1 MSRPSTHKPRPRAR
15 KRKLHETDGHVLNG
29 RNGHVASAS
38 NGHVSNGHTRNG
50 AAPRVELPAP
60 PFPSAPMPS
69 APFIAALQRAQ
80 TGPLHRAAE
89 FIKEPWRIFRILSE
103 FVDGIDEMRDVK
115 PAVSIFGS
123 ARTRRGH
130 PNYRAARRLA
140 KDLARRGFSIVTGGG
155 PGIMEA
161 ANRGAKEGGSRS
173 IGLNISLPQ
182 EQKPNLHQDIA
193 LHFRYFFVRKFHFV
207 KHSTA
212 FVNFPGGFGTMDE
225 MFEALTLIQTE
236 KVSALPVVLIG
247 RKYWSGLLRWI
258 RETMLIQRNVSA
270 DDLDLFH
277 VTDDLDEAAELIETC
292 YKQNLELG
300 AGLAEV
306 RRSRRPTVR

>member
-1 MSRPSTHKPRPRAR
+1 MPRPPRLKRRVRAHPWIDAAADR
-15 KRKLHETDGHVLNG
+15 RF
-29 RNGHVASAS
+29 AAPSS
-38 NGHVSNGHTRNG
+38 NGHGHNGG
-50 AAPRVELPAP
+50 LELPA
-60 PFPSAPMPS
+60 APLLD
-69 APFIAALQRAQ
+69 ALKRAQ

-123 ARTRRGH
+123 ARTRRAH
-130 PNYRAARRLA
+130 ANYRKARRLA
-140 KDLARRGFSIVTGGG
+140 RELARRGFSIVTGGG

-161 ANRGAKEGGSRS
+161 ANRGAKEGGGRS
-173 IGLNISLPQ
+173 VGLNITLPQ
-182 EQKPNLHQDIA
+182 EQKPNPHQDIA

-247 RKYWSGLLRWI
+247 KRYWSGLLDWM
-258 RETMLIQRNVSA
+258 RETMLAQRNVSGG
-270 DDLDLFH
+270 DLDLFH
-277 VTDDLDEAAELIETC
+277 VTDDLDEAADLIETC
-292 YKQNLELG
+292 FKQHLSLG
-300 AGLAEV
+300 AGLEEV
-306 RRSRRPTVR
+306 RRARARRR